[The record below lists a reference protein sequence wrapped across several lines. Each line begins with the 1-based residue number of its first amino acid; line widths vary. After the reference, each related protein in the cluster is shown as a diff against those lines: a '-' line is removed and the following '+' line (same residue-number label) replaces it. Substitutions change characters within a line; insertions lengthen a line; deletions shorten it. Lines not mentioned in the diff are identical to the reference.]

1 MNRKIRAA
9 AVAALSLAAVAGA
22 AGTAS
27 AGGSDN
33 HHESK
38 PKIDCR
44 NSSYG
49 PAALLSP
56 ATNYDNQGHNAR
68 QCNAVDKADHP
79 SETWLLGLINVT

>member
-1 MNRKIRAA
+1 MNRKIRSAA
-9 AVAALSLAAVAGA
+9 AVATLSLAAVAGA

-33 HHESK
+33 HHEFS

-49 PAALLSP
+49 PAAVLSP
-56 ATNYDNQGHNAR
+56 TYNFGPQDNTR
-68 QCNAVDKADHP
+68 QCNAVDK
-79 SETWLLGLINVT
+79 SEHQSLTALLGLANIT